1 MKREQSSF
9 VSGRYNVMGRS
20 EYDCEPGACLT
31 LLILAQ
37 ISCATDEPYHLSEHY
52 VGTSPKVKLL
62 PKCADEHMLSM
73 IHWCE
78 MDSVLFPML
87 SNICIL
93 MDTLRGR
100 FKDLDFEPSRIIDST
115 NYRREYLM
123 IMLKATQSII
133 CEEDWVTLK
142 MFRIVETNRMEAFNH
157 DRLKQNCL
165 GQQLLRLGIRR
176 RSEREVLRELS

>member
-1 MKREQSSF
+1 
-9 VSGRYNVMGRS
+9 
-20 EYDCEPGACLT
+20 
-31 LLILAQ
+31 
-37 ISCATDEPYHLSEHY
+37 
-52 VGTSPKVKLL
+52 
-62 PKCADEHMLSM
+62 
-73 IHWCE
+73 

-100 FKDLDFEPSRIIDST
+100 FKDLESVLFHHCPSSSALKYVSKKSFSFEPSRIIDNT

-142 MFRIVETNRMEAFNH
+142 MFRIVETNKMEAFNH

-165 GQQLLRLGIRR
+165 VSRGKPLLFL
-176 RSEREVLRELS
+176 LCFCANLSLSYF